1 MASIMAKVTN
11 FIDHDVSIRRG
22 LTRGFINTRALAKYL
37 QKTLE
42 LNVGLDAVISAIR
55 RYTATDEHKTE
66 AKKRYHNIAAA
77 KITSRTKMCSILL
90 KKDAKARSGIAALYA
105 KIDFSKGDVLRTLES
120 NQHIKM
126 IIDESNLTLAQSLV
140 GDHTLLIKKDLG
152 EISLLYDDADA
163 LPGTFAAVSSE
174 IALNN
179 ISLQDALICGA
190 EHIIILHQ
198 DDVVRTVQV
207 LDSIRTWAE
216 NTKQQSY

>member
-1 MASIMAKVTN
+1 
-11 FIDHDVSIRRG
+11 
-22 LTRGFINTRALAKYL
+22 
-37 QKTLE
+37 
-42 LNVGLDAVISAIR
+42 
-55 RYTATDEHKTE
+55 
-66 AKKRYHNIAAA
+66 
-77 KITSRTKMCSILL
+77 L
-90 KKDAKARSGIAALYA
+90 KKEAKARAGIAALYT

-126 IIDESNLTLAQSLV
+126 IIDESNLAMAQSLV
-140 GDHTLLIKKDLG
+140 EDYTISIKKELG

-163 LPGTFAAVSSE
+163 LPETFAAISSE

-198 DDVVRTVQV
+198 NDVVRTVQV

-216 NTKQQSY
+216 NTRQQSY